1 MADVSVGESDVRSMV
16 VPGKEMPIDDRNE
29 RSLSDWFEIEQIR
42 QPCMEASGEFAYFLG
57 VGR

>member
-1 MADVSVGESDVRSMV
+1 VADVSVGESDVRSMV

-29 RSLSDWFEIEQIR
+29 RSLSYWFEIEKIR
-42 QPCMEASGEFAYFLG
+42 QPLHQVSREFAYFLG